1 MQESF
6 PLTLPSPYGEDHEGC
21 INLLIVKPS
30 KYVLPRPQ
38 IYYET
43 ICMRYGYQS
52 FTTPTIYVQSAICAV
67 GRKQSEVTIFPFL
80 ESEAATPVAA
90 EAVKRCGAQFGAD
103 GRPVAKRPRA
113 KPKAVRGWVREGV
126 FPSRNG
132 VRGYYPRENFDICDA
147 RMRILECRIGIV
159 YGDDNMT
166 VIGFVGEAI

>member
-52 FTTPTIYVQSAICAV
+52 FTTPTICVQSAICAV
-67 GRKQSEVTIFPFL
+67 GGKQSEVTIF
-80 ESEAATPVAA
+80 S
-90 EAVKRCGAQFGAD
+90 
-103 GRPVAKRPRA
+103 
-113 KPKAVRGWVREGV
+113 
-126 FPSRNG
+126 FP
-132 VRGYYPRENFDICDA
+132 
-147 RMRILECRIGIV
+147 
-159 YGDDNMT
+159 
-166 VIGFVGEAI
+166 